1 MCIFVVAGE
10 VHEREGEMEKWTH
23 RKGFTIAFTFVLK
36 PANVND
42 SRVAC
47 QLSQHLFFQFPTRLI
62 CNPMQCNAM
71 QCNAHQSVMH
81 VLKPHLKD

>member
-1 MCIFVVAGE
+1 
-10 VHEREGEMEKWTH
+10 MEKWTH

-62 CNPMQCNAM
+62 CNPMQSNPM